1 MENFGLGGRSARCY
15 RKCVASAA
23 ALGWALGGLGFR
35 LAVRLCGPRHRAGG
49 RLLLRRRLAGSSGS
63 RLLIALVRTLVW
75 TLVSA
80 LGRFRRLLALGVVGR
95 LGLGGFFG
103 ACEIALAFLVR
114 FEIGFVPATA
124 LQAKHRRGHQLLER
138 LLLAAGT
145 LLQRRLGDLL

>member
-35 LAVRLCGPRHRAGG
+35 LAVRLCGSRHRAGE
-49 RLLLRRRLAGSSGS
+49 RLFLRRRLAGCSGS
-63 RLLIALVRTLVW
+63 RLLIALVW

-103 ACEIALAFLVR
+103 AREIALAFLVR
-114 FEIGFVPATA
+114 FEIGFVPASA

-145 LLQRRLGDLL
+145 LLQRRLG